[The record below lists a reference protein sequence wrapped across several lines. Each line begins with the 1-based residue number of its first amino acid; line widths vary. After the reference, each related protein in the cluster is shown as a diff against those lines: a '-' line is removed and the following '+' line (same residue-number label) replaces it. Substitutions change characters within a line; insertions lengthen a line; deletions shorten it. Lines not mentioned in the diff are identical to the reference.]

1 MASSTTTP
9 APTHGLYHG
18 WKVLAALF
26 ASGFFVYGGG
36 LYCFTLLVEPLTVEF
51 HWTRQATG
59 ALVSAFW
66 LSAPLLL
73 FGGFAIKRF
82 GVTRLLLTGIVVEAL
97 CVALVATVSTF
108 WPMYALRVVMGFGK
122 VMWAVS
128 IPVTIS
134 YWFSRR
140 FGLALGI
147 AWAGWH
153 VGGMVLAPVTSW
165 IIETHGWRTACVS
178 LGVALLLLALGPVA
192 WVQRI
197 RSPAALG
204 LGLDGDPMQPAD
216 AVNAD
221 GPAQPPAAAAPAGTL
236 GTLLRSPVYWL
247 VALATLC
254 FYTSYGGLFAHT
266 AAIVEESGHSRA
278 VAGLVLSALGG
289 CAAIGGLIT
298 GWILDRSPL
307 MRVAVL
313 VNGLLLAGSI
323 ALLSA
328 NFTSSPVS
336 LVLYALCFGFTVG
349 GSDIFFVAML
359 RRRFPNVGVDFV
371 YSTWYCIQLVTLTV
385 APFAAGW
392 VYDLTGDYKQTL
404 ALLTG
409 CAGVAT
415 VLSLTAARSPKPRG
429 R

>member
-1 MASSTTTP
+1 MTP
-9 APTHGLYHG
+9 SNTPVAPPRGIYHG
-18 WKVLAALF
+18 WIVLAALF

-59 ALVSAFW
+59 GLVSAFW

-82 GVTRLLLTGIVVEAL
+82 GVTRLLLAGIIVEAL
-97 CVALVATVSTF
+97 CVTLVATVSTF

-140 FGLALGI
+140 FGFALGV

-153 VGGMVLAPVTSW
+153 VGGMALAPVTAW
-165 IIETHGWRTACVS
+165 IIETEGWRTACVS
-178 LGVALLLLALGPVA
+178 LGVALIALALGPVVWA
-192 WVQRI
+192 QRI

-204 LGLDGDPMQPAD
+204 LGLDGDPLPAAD
-216 AVNAD
+216 AA
-221 GPAQPPAAAAPAGTL
+221 PAAAASKAPVTAAGSL
-236 GTLLRSPVYWL
+236 RTLLSSPVYWL
-247 VALATLC
+247 VAVATLC
-254 FYTSYGGLFAHT
+254 FYTTYGGLFAHT

-278 VAGLVLSALGG
+278 TAGLVLSALGG

-307 MRVAVL
+307 LRVAVL
-313 VNGLLLAGSI
+313 VNGLLLAG
-323 ALLSA
+323 ALALMSA
-328 NFTSSPVS
+328 NGTSSIGV
-336 LVLYALCFGFTVG
+336 LVIYAVCFGFTVG

-359 RRRFPNVGVDFV
+359 RRRFPDIGVDFV
-371 YSTWYCIQLVTLTV
+371 YSTWYCIQLMTLTT

-392 VYDLTGDYKQTL
+392 VYDQTGDYKQTL
-404 ALLTG
+404 ALLAG
-409 CAGVAT
+409 CAAVAT
-415 VLSLTAARSPKPRG
+415 VLSIIAARAPGSHR

>member
-1 MASSTTTP
+1 MTPSTTMTAP
-9 APTHGLYHG
+9 ARGLYHG
-18 WKVLAALF
+18 WVVLAALF
-26 ASGFFVYGGG
+26 TSGFFVYGGG

-59 ALVSAFW
+59 GLVSAFW

-73 FGGFAIKRF
+73 FGGYAIKRF
-82 GVTRLLLTGIVVEAL
+82 GVTRLLLIGIVIEAL

-122 VMWAVS
+122 VMWAVC

-153 VGGMVLAPVTSW
+153 VGGMVLAPVTAW
-165 IIETHGWRTACVS
+165 IIQTEGWRTACVS
-178 LGVALLLLALGPVA
+178 LGVALIVLALGPMA
-192 WVQRI
+192 WAQRI

-204 LGLDGDPMQPAD
+204 LGLDGDPL
-216 AVNAD
+216 
-221 GPAQPPAAAAPAGTL
+221 PAQPASPAAAVEKAPSAPAGSLVMLL
-236 GTLLRSPVYWL
+236 GSKVYWT

-266 AAIVEESGHSRA
+266 AAIVEESGHSRV
-278 VAGLVLSALGG
+278 VAGFVLSALGG

-313 VNGLLLAGSI
+313 VNGTLLAG
-323 ALLSA
+323 ALALMCA
-328 NFTSSPVS
+328 NFTSSPAV
-336 LVLYALCFGFTVG
+336 LVAYAICFGFTVG

-359 RRRFPNVGVDFV
+359 RRRFPHIGVDFV
-371 YSTWYCIQLVTLTV
+371 YSTWYCVQLMTLTA

-404 ALLTG
+404 ALLVG
-409 CAGVAT
+409 CAALAA
-415 VLSLTAARSPKPRG
+415 VLSLLAARTPTAGAR
-429 R
+429 